1 GYRNTT
7 SAGVN
12 IIGGVITSASSDR
25 TSITVATGPNIANDL
40 PNDNSTSRAND
51 PPVQSGDA
59 ETRAVKSIIVGR
71 LKSHD
76 KIDEDVDLFNSAEL
90 PNPTTD
96 LYEMVN
102 NLISEDDEDEEM
114 DISSD
119 EGSESDFSD
128 LEILEK
134 KDKPLQQLRN
144 ETLKVKYPGGIL
156 RCPLCKGKKKQ
167 NFKYEDLHQ
176 HASGVSK

>member
-59 ETRAVKSIIVGR
+59 GVPPGYMYLGACDQTCQHCGARYWYEER
-71 LKSHD
+71 LKSYANLLLSSYT
-76 KIDEDVDLFNSAEL
+76 INRCFRVVGAES
-90 PNPTTD
+90 
-96 LYEMVN
+96 YM
-102 NLISEDDEDEEM
+102 
-114 DISSD
+114 
-119 EGSESDFSD
+119 GR
-128 LEILEK
+128 
-134 KDKPLQQLRN
+134 QAQ
-144 ETLKVKYPGGIL
+144 
-156 RCPLCKGKKKQ
+156 
-167 NFKYEDLHQ
+167 
-176 HASGVSK
+176 